1 MDARGQS
8 ETIGM
13 VLLLAITVASVGVVV
28 TVAGSAL
35 DSAEHSTSVQRAE
48 QSLSLLDARGALVAL
63 GQTSGQTVSLSGSAD
78 GSYEVRP
85 DAGHI
90 SVIRQ
95 DGNGSQVGD
104 PILNASLGA
113 VVYENGDSTVAY
125 QGGGVWRSMG
135 AGSRMVSPPE
145 FNYQDATLTLPLVR
159 VTGGETAVAGKPTAR
174 VTPNAVDVAKFPTG
188 SQTNPLSNGTVVVTV
203 QSDYYRGWASFFEDR
218 STGNV
223 SVDEASETVELE
235 LISRGTGGGFT
246 LQETPVKLRGLG
258 NDEPIDSLEFTLEP
272 NKASSFNDLD
282 WSVVVDDGGSERFEV
297 NVAGANPC
305 KGKESTIT
313 ISYTDGG
320 TTHEW
325 QNEGAFTQNGSTYSY
340 SCGGD
345 KGDTPT
351 LHLDLTGPTNV
362 TYQGGTSPLSNDAT
376 GYVVNHYLSKLGP
389 NVDLETETKGKNNAP
404 GNSEGVDLEASTGS
418 VEYSSSSSRVVT
430 FLHVT
435 ENAINV
441 TLS

>member
-8 ETIGM
+8 ETIGL

-35 DSAEHSTSVQRAE
+35 DSAEHSSSVQRAE
-48 QSLSLLDARGALVAL
+48 QSLSLFDARGALVAL
-63 GQTSGQTVSLSGSAD
+63 GQTDGQTVSLSGSAG
-78 GSYEVRP
+78 GSYDVRP
-85 DAGHI
+85 DSGHI
-90 SVIRQ
+90 TVIRQ
-95 DGNGSQVGD
+95 DSDGDQVGD
-104 PILNASLGA
+104 PILDTSLGA
-113 VVYENGDSTVAY
+113 IVYENGDAEVAY
-125 QGGGVWRSMG
+125 QGGGVWRSQG

-159 VTGGETAVAGKPTAR
+159 VTGGESSVSGRPTAR
-174 VTPNAVDVAKFPTG
+174 VTPNDVDVSKFPTETL
-188 SQTNPLSNGTVVVTV
+188 SNPLSNGTVIVTV
-203 QSDYYRGWASFFEDR
+203 QSDYYRGWAAFFEDR

-223 SVDEASETVELE
+223 TVDEANQTVELE
-235 LISRGTGGGFT
+235 LIARGTGGGFS

-258 NDEPIDSLEFTLEP
+258 DDEPIDSLSFTLEP
-272 NKASSFNDLD
+272 NKESSFNDLD
-282 WSVVVDDGGSERFEV
+282 WSLVADDGGSERFEV

-305 KGKESTIT
+305 KGKESEVTLT
-313 ISYTDGG
+313 YTNGG

-325 QNEGAFTQNGSTYSY
+325 RNDTAFTADGSTYSY
-340 SCGGD
+340 SCD
-345 KGDTPT
+345 GDTPT

-362 TYQGGTSPLSNDAT
+362 TYQDASSPLSNNST
-376 GYVVNHYLSKLGP
+376 GYLVNHYLSELGP
-389 NVDLETETKGKNNAP
+389 NVDLETESKGNNNAP
-404 GNSEGVDLEASTGS
+404 GNSESVDLDASTGN